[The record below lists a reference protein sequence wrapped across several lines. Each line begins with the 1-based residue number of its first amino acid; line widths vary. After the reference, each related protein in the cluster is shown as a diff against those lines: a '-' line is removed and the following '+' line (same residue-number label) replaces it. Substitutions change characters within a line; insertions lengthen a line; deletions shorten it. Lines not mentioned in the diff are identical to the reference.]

1 MGNADPGGTQVSG
14 PDLEVQV
21 HQVALTREQVREFG
35 LPSTPLQKKER
46 RAAAWHCLAE
56 AAAEAL
62 NDEMEHQFEVLQ
74 EAVAADA
81 PELPVFEIEPAIS
94 ATAPEPLFS
103 TVDDFVDASRKL
115 VARKTPDRPR
125 RRDLAGLNEKMKEF
139 ANDPAPR
146 CDQGAGWSAPARHR
160 HLCGSRCEDAGF
172 DGVGIDDHPSSGR
185 DAYLVSVHKR

>member
-103 TVDDFVDASRKL
+103 RRTISLMRLASWSLEKRLIDQDDGIL
-115 VARKTPDRPR
+115 
-125 RRDLAGLNEKMKEF
+125 
-139 ANDPAPR
+139 PA
-146 CDQGAGWSAPARHR
+146 
-160 HLCGSRCEDAGF
+160 
-172 DGVGIDDHPSSGR
+172 
-185 DAYLVSVHKR
+185 